1 MYTPPA
7 FSVADRQSIFAM
19 IRGCG
24 LASLITAGPDGPTV
38 TPLPMFLDDSE
49 GELGTLHGHIARA
62 NPHWNTTV
70 TGEAL
75 ALFMGPDAYISP
87 SWYASK
93 AEHGKVV
100 PTWNY
105 QAVEARGPVE
115 FFDDPTRLRDLVG
128 RLTDMHEARQ
138 TKAWRVDDAPGKFI
152 DMQLRAIV
160 GIRIPI
166 TSLVGKS
173 KMSQNRNE
181 ADRAGV
187 IRGLSASPDVWDRV
201 VSGLIPQGEQ

>member
-1 MYTPPA
+1 MYRPPA
-7 FSVADRQSIFAM
+7 FAVTDRQQMFEM
-19 IRGCG
+19 IRACG
-24 LASLITAGPDGPTV
+24 LATFVTATADGPMV
-38 TPLPMFLDDSE
+38 TPVPLFLDETE
-49 GELGTLHGHIARA
+49 GELGTLYGHVARA
-62 NPHWNTTV
+62 NPHWRAPVIGPAT
-70 TGEAL
+70 

-115 FFDDPTRLRDLVG
+115 FVEEPKGLRRIVE
-128 RLTDMHEARQ
+128 RLTDLHEARQ
-138 TKAWRVDDAPGKFI
+138 PRAWHVDDAPAAFI

-160 GIRIPI
+160 GIRLPI
-166 TSLVGKS
+166 VALEGKS

-181 ADRAGV
+181 ADRRGV
-187 IRGLSASPDVWDRV
+187 REGLSSSPDERGRAT
-201 VSGLIPQGEQ
+201 STLIPD